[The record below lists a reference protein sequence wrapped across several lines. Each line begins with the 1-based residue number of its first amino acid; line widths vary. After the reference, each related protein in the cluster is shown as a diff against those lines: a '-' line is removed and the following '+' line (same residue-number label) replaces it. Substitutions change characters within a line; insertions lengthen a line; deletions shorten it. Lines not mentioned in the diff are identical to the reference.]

1 MVSRVKCPAC
11 GHEFTSPVQGGRTD
25 TGGTSIAYRCPKC
38 RNRIDIR
45 DNQI

>member
-1 MVSRVKCPAC
+1 MTNKVRCPVC
-11 GHEFTSPVQGGRTD
+11 SHEFPSPTQGGTV
-25 TGGTSIAYRCPKC
+25 TGGESVTYPCPKC